1 MCIFI
6 CFQIFFQ
13 KASPFF
19 LKAMASVLPLTS
31 QVRAGA
37 YGHQIASGLVI
48 PTMGQSLKMRLI
60 SLKKTLKN
68 GETTPQNEL
77 NPKHW

>member
-1 MCIFI
+1 MYIIHVHMYIYTYICDYMCIFI

-60 SLKKTLKN
+60 S
-68 GETTPQNEL
+68 
-77 NPKHW
+77 

>member
-1 MCIFI
+1 VHIHLFSDI
-6 CFQIFFQ
+6 LPEGQ
-13 KASPFF
+13 SFF

-48 PTMGQSLKMRLI
+48 PTMGQPP
-60 SLKKTLKN
+60 N
-68 GETTPQNEL
+68 
-77 NPKHW
+77 